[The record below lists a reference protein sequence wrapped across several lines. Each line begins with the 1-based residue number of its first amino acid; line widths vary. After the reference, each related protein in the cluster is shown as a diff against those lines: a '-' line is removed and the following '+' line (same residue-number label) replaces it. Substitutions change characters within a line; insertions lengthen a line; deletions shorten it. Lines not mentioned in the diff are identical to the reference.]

1 MVFSLWP
8 LAIGFFRG
16 FELMANGQ
24 WRSFPMSDV
33 FWHFSDEEGGL
44 FAEAVGGLGGIVA
57 DSAAF
62 AESGVH
68 IGVAA
73 EVVAQAGGYVFAL

>member
-1 MVFSLWP
+1 
-8 LAIGFFRG
+8 
-16 FELMANGQ
+16 
-24 WRSFPMSDV
+24 MSDV

-44 FAEAVGGLGGIVA
+44 FAEAVGGLGGVVA
-57 DSAAF
+57 DGAAF

-73 EVVAQAGGYVFAL
+73 EVVA